1 MTQVKEQEVSLYAST
16 KRIHPKMA
24 KGRYATLRI
33 WAVIATQFVFF
44 ILPWFNYDGRQAVL
58 LDIANRHFYIF
69 NLVLL
74 PSDLIFLSGLLFLA
88 AFGLFWWTTIAGR
101 LWCGYACPQTVY
113 TEIMLW
119 FDHFFEGDRNKRL
132 KLEKSPWNFYKIRVK
147 ALKYLTIFIF
157 CAWVG
162 LSFVGWFSPIR
173 SVFID
178 LFHFNLSVA
187 QWFSAVF
194 YGACTFFLAHL
205 MREQVCKYMCPYAR
219 FQSAMFDRD
228 TLIISY
234 DLERGEPRGI
244 VRKRKAAQVQEEQ
257 EKKGDC
263 VDCSLCVQVCPVG
276 IDIREG
282 LQYECIGCAAC
293 IDACNEVMDKV
304 KKPRGLI
311 RYTTEAAMEK
321 EYPESKILSR
331 LKRPRV
337 MGYGVIMLVVVV
349 ALIVGLI
356 GRELVRVDI
365 IKDRGVLA
373 RQNNQGWTENAY
385 TLRIM
390 NASDHIQVLN
400 AKVSGFDKIL
410 LTGLPEN
417 FEIKPG
423 EVVSL
428 PVQVSTPDEGETD
441 SLSHK
446 IGFDFIYHG
455 KDKGA
460 ENTRQFHEEAVF
472 IGER

>member
-1 MTQVKEQEVSLYAST
+1 MTQVKEQEVSLYASN

-24 KGRYATLRI
+24 KGIFAKLRI

-69 NLVLL
+69 SLVLL

-147 ALKYLTIFIF
+147 SLKYLTILIF

-173 SVFID
+173 GVFADFI
-178 LFHFNLSVA
+178 HFNLSA
-187 QWFSAVF
+187 TEWFSAAF
-194 YGACTFFLAHL
+194 YGACTFFLAHI

-234 DLERGEPRGI
+234 DPERGEPRGV
-244 VRKRKAAQVQEEQ
+244 VRKRKTAQVEEAP
-257 EKKGDC
+257 KGDC

-293 IDACNEVMDKV
+293 IDACDEVMDKL
-304 KKPRGLI
+304 KRPRGLI

-331 LKRPRV
+331 MKRPRV
-337 MGYGVIMLVVVV
+337 MGYGVIMLAVVT
-349 ALIVGLI
+349 ALIIGLF

-373 RQNNQGWTENAY
+373 RQNNKGWTENAY

-390 NASDHIQVLN
+390 NASDHVQILN
-400 AKVSGFDKIL
+400 AKVSGFEEIA

-417 FEIKPG
+417 FEIHPG
-423 EVVSL
+423 EVISL

-441 SLSHK
+441 SLSYK
-446 IGFDFIYHG
+446 IGFDFFYHG
-455 KDKGA
+455 KGKDP
-460 ENTRQFHEEAVF
+460 ESVRQFHEEAVF

>member
-1 MTQVKEQEVSLYAST
+1 MTQVKEQEVSLYASN

-24 KGRYATLRI
+24 KGIFAKLRI

-69 NLVLL
+69 SLVLL

-147 ALKYLTIFIF
+147 SLKYLTILIF

-173 SVFID
+173 GVFADFI
-178 LFHFNLSVA
+178 HFNLSA
-187 QWFSAVF
+187 AEWFSASF
-194 YGACTFFLAHL
+194 YGACTFFLAHI

-234 DLERGEPRGI
+234 DPERGEPRGV
-244 VRKRKAAQVQEEQ
+244 VRKRKTAQVEEAP
-257 EKKGDC
+257 KGDC

-293 IDACNEVMDKV
+293 IDACDEVMDKL
-304 KKPRGLI
+304 KRPRGLI

-331 LKRPRV
+331 MKRPRV
-337 MGYGVIMLVVVV
+337 MGYGVIMLAVVT
-349 ALIVGLI
+349 ALIIGLL

-373 RQNNQGWTENAY
+373 RQNNKGWTENAY

-390 NASDHIQVLN
+390 NASDHVQILN
-400 AKVSGFDKIL
+400 AKVSGFEEIA

-417 FEIKPG
+417 FEIHPG
-423 EVVSL
+423 EVISL

-441 SLSHK
+441 SLSYK
-446 IGFDFIYHG
+446 IGFDFFYHG
-455 KDKGA
+455 KGKDP
-460 ENTRQFHEEAVF
+460 ESVRQFHEEAVF